1 MLTDVASTQREL
13 AVANRNL
20 RQLLLFTLKLDNI
33 EDYLRKVSVTQCM
46 HFFFFLYIRR
56 NLKPGTKRFYI
67 QGCIAMGNNFLPM
80 AHSPKSLLWFI
91 YIRIHPEFKQS

>member
-1 MLTDVASTQREL
+1 MLTDVASTQQEL

-46 HFFFFLYIRR
+46 LFFFFFCTLGGI
-56 NLKPGTKRFYI
+56 
-67 QGCIAMGNNFLPM
+67 
-80 AHSPKSLLWFI
+80 
-91 YIRIHPEFKQS
+91 